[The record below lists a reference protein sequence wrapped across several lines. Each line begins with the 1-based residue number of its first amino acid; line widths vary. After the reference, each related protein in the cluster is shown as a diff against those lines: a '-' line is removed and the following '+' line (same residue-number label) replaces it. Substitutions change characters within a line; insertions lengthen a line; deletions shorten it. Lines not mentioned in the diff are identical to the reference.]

1 VNHHH
6 CLSCEANHQGD
17 CIKKVPIFSN
27 LTMEEMVEISM
38 TTTQREYKKGESIY
52 LEGEPSE
59 NLFVIHKG
67 KVKISKLSEEG
78 KEQIIRILHEGDFMG
93 ELSLFTQS
101 PFMNNAEAL
110 ETTSVCIVNGKE
122 LSRLIEKNPSISL
135 KIMKELSSRLENTER
150 LIESIG
156 LGNVEQRVAEILLK
170 MSDDTGVVN
179 LSISKRDL
187 AAHIGMSQETL
198 SRKLSSFQEEGW
210 IRQEGQR
217 KIIIINK
224 ASLDSISN
232 I

>member
-1 VNHHH
+1 VNHH
-6 CLSCEANHQGD
+6 CLSCEANHQGN

-78 KEQIIRILHEGDFMG
+78 KEQIIRILYEGDFMG

-135 KIMKELSSRLENTER
+135 KIMKELSSRLEKTER

-170 MSDDTGVVN
+170 MSDDTNVVN

-217 KIIIINK
+217 KIIIINR
-224 ASLDSISN
+224 ASLERISN

>member
-110 ETTSVCIVNGKE
+110 GTTSVCIVNGKE

-135 KIMKELSSRLENTER
+135 KIMKELSSRLEKTER

-170 MSDDTGVVN
+170 MSDDTNVVN

-217 KIIIINK
+217 KIIIINR
-224 ASLDSISN
+224 ASLERISN

>member
-1 VNHHH
+1 VNHH
-6 CLSCEANHQGD
+6 CLSCEANHQGN

-78 KEQIIRILHEGDFMG
+78 KEQIIRILYEGDFMG

>member
-1 VNHHH
+1 VNHH
-6 CLSCEANHQGD
+6 CLSCEANHQGN

>member
-1 VNHHH
+1 VNHH
-6 CLSCEANHQGD
+6 CLSCEANHQGN
-17 CIKKVPIFSN
+17 CIKKVPIFST

-78 KEQIIRILHEGDFMG
+78 KEQIIRILYEGDFMG

>member
-1 VNHHH
+1 MANHH
-6 CLSCEANHQGD
+6 EN

-27 LTMEEMVEISM
+27 LTTEEMVEVSL
-38 TTTQREYKKGESIY
+38 TTTQREYKKGETIY
-52 LEGEPSE
+52 SEGEPSE
-59 NLFVIHKG
+59 NLFVINNG

-78 KEQIIRILHEGDFMG
+78 KEQIIRILYEGDFMG

-110 ETTSVCIVNGKE
+110 ETTLVCIVNGKKINE
-122 LSRLIEKNPSISL
+122 LIEKYPSVSL
-135 KIMKELSSRLENTER
+135 KIMKELSSRLEETER

-156 LGNVEQRVAEILLK
+156 LGSVEQRVAEILLK
-170 MSDDTGVVN
+170 MSDDNNAVN

-198 SRKLSSFQEEGW
+198 SRKLSNFQEEGW
-210 IRQEGQR
+210 IKQEGQR
-217 KIIIINK
+217 KIKILNRV
-224 ASLDSISN
+224 SLEDISN